1 MKHHFDLI
9 AVVIAAVII
18 GGTAMT
24 GGKATV
30 SGTLAGVLL
39 LGIVSNVLDM
49 WGISV
54 NLQGAVKGLVIII
67 AVLIQYRRK

>member
-1 MKHHFDLI
+1 MTSRIL
-9 AVVIAAVII
+9 ARAA
-18 GGTAMT
+18 GL
-24 GGKATV
+24 
-30 SGTLAGVLL
+30 TLAGVLL